1 MTENIKDSIH
11 EIIIYEIE
19 SIWEEKDLQGQFI
32 SKKPVS

>member
-19 SIWEEKDLQGQFI
+19 FIWEEKDLQRQFV
-32 SKKPVS
+32 SKNPVS